1 MRFRRPAGMLPL
13 PVPELITERHSTVLS
28 TRGWHDGTMNY
39 PQRRF
44 WRRGRLT
51 MSATASANISDLHFM
66 RWQSTRWINNPP
78 VPGEEHGSDATLCT
92 STGVAPLMAFASA
105 LRVSHGSVRSTSR
118 RFKANTPVGADQSD
132 HLRIHEHGF
141 DQLGA

>member
-78 VPGEEHGSDATLCT
+78 VPGEGAWVGRDVVHLDWRRAADGFCISPES
-92 STGVAPLMAFASA
+92 FAWLSQKHIP
-105 LRVSHGSVRSTSR
+105 S
-118 RFKANTPVGADQSD
+118 
-132 HLRIHEHGF
+132 I
-141 DQLGA
+141 